1 MDDVIVRVVE
11 TCVSHPSQWDAWTAG
26 GRYLFLH
33 YRRGFGTVEQHPD
46 SDPDSWTAE
55 AWETG
60 LSRTVKEWNDGTDES
75 TMTLTDFLTAAG
87 LRLAPDAD
95 VSRR

>member
-11 TCVSHPSQWDAWTAG
+11 TCASHPSQWDAWTSD

-33 YRRGFGTVEQHPD
+33 YRPGIGTVEHHPD
-46 SDPDSWTAE
+46 SDQDSWTDE
-55 AWETG
+55 AWETW
-60 LSRTVKEWNDGTDES
+60 LSRTVKEWNDGTDEGS
-75 TMTLTDFLTAAG
+75 MALTDFLTAAG

-95 VSRR
+95 ISRR

>member
-1 MDDVIVRVVE
+1 MDDVIARVVE
-11 TCVSHPSQWDAWTAG
+11 TCGSHPSQWDVWTAD

-33 YRRGFGTVEQHPD
+33 YRHGIGTVEQHPD
-46 SDPDSWTAE
+46 SDPDSWTTE
-55 AWETG
+55 AWESG
-60 LSRTVKEWNDGTDES
+60 RSRTVKEWNDGTDEGY
-75 TMTLTDFLTAAG
+75 MPLAAFLAAAG